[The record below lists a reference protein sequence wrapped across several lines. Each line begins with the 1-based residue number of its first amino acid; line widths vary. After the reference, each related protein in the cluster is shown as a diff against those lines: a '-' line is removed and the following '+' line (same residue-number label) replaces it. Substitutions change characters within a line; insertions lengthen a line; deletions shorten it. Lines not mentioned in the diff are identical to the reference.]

1 MNPELI
7 KATLR
12 MKGSSQASVARSLGI
27 GRDSVH
33 YVIHGRF
40 RSLRVARRICELTGL
55 DPATTW
61 PGRYPE
67 FRLDPIRFQTNPYQE
82 AA

>member
-1 MNPELI
+1 MHPELI
-7 KATLR
+7 TATLK
-12 MKGSSQASVARSLGI
+12 MKGSSQAAVATSLGV
-27 GRDSVH
+27 RRNSVH

-40 RSLRVARRICELTGL
+40 RSLRIARRICELTGL

-67 FRLDPIRFQTNPYQE
+67 LRLDPIRFQSHPFQE
-82 AA
+82 VA